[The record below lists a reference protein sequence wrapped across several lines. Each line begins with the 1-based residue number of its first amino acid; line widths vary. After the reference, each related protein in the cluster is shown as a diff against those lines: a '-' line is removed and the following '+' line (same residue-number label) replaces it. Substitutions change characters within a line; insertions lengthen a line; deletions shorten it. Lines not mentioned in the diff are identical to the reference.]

1 MRDSRLTQEDIDT
14 IIGVLKKTLS
24 DFPDMDLRDWLAHWT
39 EDARLMPPDMADVV
53 GHDALGQWMRDWP
66 AIKRFDVI
74 DTEVEGNGDLAVLIC
89 HFVRVL
95 EAPGGREIKQNG
107 RQVLKFRRQADGRW
121 LIAAAIFNAD
131 HPSG

>member
-1 MRDSRLTQEDIDT
+1 MKDSKLTQADIDT
-14 IIGVLKKTLS
+14 IINVFQKALS
-24 DFPDMDLRDWLAHWT
+24 DLTRKDSNDWLMHWT

-53 GHDALGQWMRDWP
+53 GHDALRQWMLEWP

-89 HFVRVL
+89 HFVRVR
-95 EAPGGREIKQNG
+95 EAPGGREIKQNA
-107 RQVLKFRRQADGRW
+107 RQVLKCRRQADGRW

-131 HPSG
+131 HQSG